1 MAMNNRIGVVFSAL
15 LIVAGVMFWSVS
27 ILANDTPEAEVGV
40 RSPASATL
48 EFAAVAADESAAE
61 AAESIR
67 DVSKLD
73 LDIRLIG
80 QTSVQVAAE

>member
-1 MAMNNRIGVVFSAL
+1 MNNRIGVVFSAL

-27 ILANDTPEAEVGV
+27 ILANDAVEAEVGA
-40 RSPASATL
+40 RSPATATL
-48 EFAAVAADESAAE
+48 EVAAAAAEQSAAE

>member
-1 MAMNNRIGVVFSAL
+1 MNNRIGIFFSTL
-15 LIVAGVMFWSVS
+15 LMVAGVMFWSVS
-27 ILANDTPEAEVGV
+27 ILANDIVGAEVSA
-40 RSPASATL
+40 RAPAEATL
-48 EFAAVAADESAAE
+48 EIAAAAAAESAAE
-61 AAESIR
+61 AAEAIR

>member
-1 MAMNNRIGVVFSAL
+1 MNNRISVLFSAL
-15 LIVAGVMFWSVS
+15 LMFAGVMFWSVS
-27 ILANDTPEAEVGV
+27 ILADDANVAEVGA
-40 RSPASATL
+40 RPPASATL
-48 EFAAVAADESAAE
+48 ELAAAASAEAAAD

-67 DVSKLD
+67 GDNKLD